1 MQNVREEQL
10 KKCIFFFWDEF
21 KDALKKLGILAHL
34 GKSSIIAYSDLGGE
48 KQIEDEDVYKALSE
62 YLDVEVTSVHID
74 QKYETGVWIAYNER
88 ARNSLFLSHIF
99 FEGDAEK

>member
-10 KKCIFFFWDEF
+10 RNCIFFFFKEF
-21 KDALKKLGILAHL
+21 RDVLKKLGILAHL
-34 GKSSIIAYSDLGGE
+34 GKYSITYSDLGGE
-48 KQIEDEDVYKALSE
+48 KQIEDEDAYKALSE

-74 QKYETGVWIAYNER
+74 QKDETGVWIAYNER
-88 ARNSLFLSHIF
+88 AKNSLFLSHIF